1 MVRNMMEQTNID
13 HSNVVTEKDRQLQRL
28 QERLDQGNVSDSHLE
43 LQELSSNDGGLQ
55 SVISDLNHV
64 SSTLQ
69 TCDTCNTSAICD
81 KLSEAASQIQCLT
94 RVVSHVD
101 HVPGDMYRC
110 ISEDNILDIDDN
122 HTKATIT
129 TNPGDDDNNN
139 DATDQ
144 QKIIAEEE
152 SLLLES
158 QLVELTEKLDRMESE
173 MVIVSEESKNL
184 QQALEIKES
193 TIVDQ
198 VCLFVMMTSI
208 RTFECHCSKLDHVTL
223 QHHFIFPV
231 SFIHQQK

>member
-1 MVRNMMEQTNID
+1 M
-13 HSNVVTEKDRQLQRL
+13 
-28 QERLDQGNVSDSHLE
+28 G
-43 LQELSSNDGGLQ
+43 
-55 SVISDLNHV
+55 
-64 SSTLQ
+64 
-69 TCDTCNTSAICD
+69 SAICD

-101 HVPGDMYRC
+101 HVEPGDMYRC

-184 QQALEIKES
+184 QQAG
-193 TIVDQ
+193 TG
-198 VCLFVMMTSI
+198 
-208 RTFECHCSKLDHVTL
+208 
-223 QHHFIFPV
+223 
-231 SFIHQQK
+231 